1 MLHDWVRMIK
11 SQDSSDGGT
20 GTSLDVVSDILRHS
34 FKWSEEGSNED
45 LCNVFFTY
53 YPDLLDVDRRHVL
66 QDPGPEGVPL
76 VGHRAVLHRPVEHH
90 HVAGLALDLDHVGVE
105 VRLIVR
111 VPGHVVGVRPERRPS
126 VVFGEVCE
134 EGDELHGHWRRR
146 VHDVRVCRR
155 IKCPEKGTG
164 C

>member
-11 SQDSSDGGT
+11 SQDSSDSGT
-20 GTSLDVVSDILRHS
+20 GTSLDVVSDVLRHS
-34 FKWSEEGSNED
+34 FKWSRED
-45 LCNVFFTY
+45 SNVFILNIFPTF
-53 YPDLLDVDRRHVL
+53 PDLLDVDRRHVL
-66 QDPGPEGVPL
+66 QDPGPEGLPL

-105 VRLIVR
+105 LRLIVR

-134 EGDELHGHWRRR
+134 EGDELHGEWRRC
-146 VHDVRVCRR
+146 VHDVRVC
-155 IKCPEKGTG
+155 
-164 C
+164 